1 MLELSMDTLG
11 WIIMKARE
19 LDVKD
24 VDTSDGAEDPSDDA
38 LSVLEDRG
46 DDPAEQELRSWI
58 SDMTDTE
65 QAELVALFWLG
76 RGDGSKEE
84 FAELVEQARA
94 ARTTPTAD
102 YLLGEPLL
110 ADMLEEG
117 LEALGIPVAEVESR
131 I

>member
-1 MLELSMDTLG
+1 MLTLAQDTLG

-24 VDTSDGAEDPSDDA
+24 VDTSDGDEGDDDA
-38 LSVLEDRG
+38 LSVLESRG
-46 DDPAEQELRSWI
+46 NDASESELRSWI
-58 SDMTDTE
+58 ADLTDTE

-76 RGDGSKEE
+76 RGDGGADE
-84 FAELVEQARA
+84 FEELVEQARA
-94 ARTTPTAD
+94 AKTGPTED

-117 LEALGIPVAEVESR
+117 LEKLGIPVSDIESEL
-131 I
+131 

>member
-1 MLELSMDTLG
+1 MLTLAHDTLG

-24 VDTSDGAEDPSDDA
+24 VDTSDGDAGDDDA
-38 LSVLEDRG
+38 YSVLESRG
-46 DDPAEQELRSWI
+46 NDASESELRSWI
-58 SDMTDTE
+58 ADLNDTE

-76 RGDGSKEE
+76 RGDGTEDE
-84 FAELVEQARA
+84 FDELIEQARA
-94 ARTTPTAD
+94 AKTGPTEI

-117 LEALGIPVAEVESR
+117 LEKLGIPVSDIESEV
-131 I
+131 

>member
-1 MLELSMDTLG
+1 MLTLATDTLA
-11 WIIMKARE
+11 WIITKARE

-24 VDTSDGAEDPSDDA
+24 VDTSDGESDDSDA
-38 LSVLEDRG
+38 MSVLEARG
-46 DDPAEQELRSWI
+46 GDSTEAEVRSWI
-58 SDMTDTE
+58 TDLTDTE

-76 RGDGSKEE
+76 RGDAEPEE
-84 FAELVEQARA
+84 FADLIAQARR
-94 ARTTPTAD
+94 ARTSPTAD

-117 LEALGIPVAEVESR
+117 LERLGLSVADIESE